1 MNTIEKCNELLIA
14 LTKYVQSLEYIDDND
29 CDWLDE
35 IDVNILDIFYISI
48 YVLKLSPELRPVCL
62 HNINESDSNLNNC
75 QKNKLMNDIKRLYCM
90 LYKMPKL
97 DAYQQYLLQT
107 KLIKLKYEIECL
119 HESIINTKNKK
130 PKH

>member
-1 MNTIEKCNELLIA
+1 MNTIEKCNELLIT
-14 LTKYVQSLEYIDDND
+14 LTKYVQSIEYIDDND
-29 CDWLDE
+29 NDWLDE

-48 YVLKLSPELRPVCL
+48 YVLKLSPELRPKCL
-62 HNINESDSNLNNC
+62 HTMNESYSKLNDGKKTN
-75 QKNKLMNDIKRLYCM
+75 LMNDIKRLYYM
-90 LYKMPKL
+90 LYKLPKL

-107 KLIKLKYEIECL
+107 KLIKLKYEIECV